1 MLAWLVLLLHCLTG
15 SESHTLLDSFAWE
28 VFEEAGVLD
37 LEFEIAAC
45 LAPQLSVD
53 SRDRDLHF
61 IEDLGVDSG
70 SLGRLIS
77 QTRSKPRLQRSDLQ
91 MLLEHP
97 TVRSIAALL
106 SLQSAELDSK
116 GEDIPRELNAFQDS
130 LAREVFEEAG
140 ASDLELEIAA
150 CLAQLSADSWSQDSH
165 FMEDS
170 LACEVFEE
178 AGTSDPEMEI
188 TACLAPQLSVGSWNL
203 DSHFMEDL
211 GADSEDLGRMISQ
224 ARSDLS
230 LQKIDLQML
239 SEHPTVRS
247 LAVRSSLQ
255 SAKSDSEDEDKVT
268 PGESNTLL
276 DSSPRAAEQPSHATC
291 LEVGQQSLSYLQ
303 LSGGFGTDFGADSLM
318 GKTWERGKT
327 VSDKKFSHN
336 IIDNSK
342 VPTEPF
348 YVATIT
354 PVIHYCIGGLVCTM
368 EAKCVDRSGKPIP
381 GPRMAGEATAGLHG
395 SYRLGGNSLLGY
407 VVFGRVAGQGLAAY
421 MNFQVEQFPDVY
433 AELSTSDMF
442 SAGMTMA
449 VAITAPWNYTLIRFF
464 IGCAGATFVTNQFW
478 RSPMFTPNVVGTANA
493 TAAGWGNLGSGVT
506 QICRMSVIF
515 NPMVEEGLETNV
527 VWRVSMVVLAVMSVI
542 CAVCM
547 KLLCWDMPIG
557 KHYDPVITGKTHEPS
572 MWDYVKA
579 LKDIVAANSCHCFVS
594 VSMLLSAMFAVQD
607 LPHECVHGW
616 LQLCFEATCLTVFA
630 FPYIHVGS
638 MRDLMKWSMVVPFC
652 CGMLLTSILA
662 LKTTPMS
669 LVIVLRNT
677 SPLITLL
684 IARFYPE
691 QLRSNTDVLVSILVM
706 IMGGLMYVSQSSREN
721 WQGIGWIFLSSGFA
735 VVDRLLRRLS
745 LPKNQHPV
753 DISKTG
759 ATLINNYVGLL
770 PVGLAAYMNGEVQ
783 QFPDVYAELSTS
795 DMFYTGMTMAVAITA
810 PWHYSLIGF
819 FIGCAGATFITN
831 QFWRSPMFAPN
842 VVGTANATAAGWGNL
857 GSGVT
862 QFFRMSV
869 IFNPMVEEGLEPN
882 VVWRVSMVMPAVMS
896 MICAV
901 CVKLL
906 CWDMPIGK
914 HYVPAITGKTHEPS
928 MWDYVEALKDIVA
941 ANSCHCFVSVSMLLS
956 AKFAVQ
962 DLPHE
967 CVLVWLQL
975 RFAATCLTVF
985 AFPYIHVGSMRD
997 LMKWSMV
1004 VPFCCGMLL
1013 TSILALKTA
1022 QMSLVIVL
1030 RNTSPLITLVIES
1043 FYPEQ
1048 LRSNTD
1054 VLASILVMI
1063 MGGLMYVSQSSHE
1076 NWQEIGWIF
1085 LSNGIAVVD
1094 RLLRRL
1100 LLSKDQH
1107 PVHISK
1113 TGTTLIHN
1121 YVGMLPVGLAGYMRG
1136 EVEQFPAVY
1145 AKLSTLDKFYVGMAM
1160 ATAITAPWNYTL
1172 IRFFTGCAGATFV
1185 TNQFWCS
1192 LMFALNVVGTAIN
1205 TAAGQATMPSLHA
1218 SYSAR
1223 WVFSSSSTL
1232 PVTTNRAEL
1241 GPKSQHRG
1249 NKQCHLLFA
1258 LLLLLTQI
1266 TLAAGAVIDPGKPR
1280 VIIGPATMMGASTE
1294 RSSSANTGEAKTCG
1308 KGLQRQ
1314 RLAIQKIAFRRATA
1328 RAQREGLTQPLLYC
1342 AKIE

>member
-1 MLAWLVLLLHCLTG
+1 
-15 SESHTLLDSFAWE
+15 
-28 VFEEAGVLD
+28 
-37 LEFEIAAC
+37 
-45 LAPQLSVD
+45 
-53 SRDRDLHF
+53 
-61 IEDLGVDSG
+61 
-70 SLGRLIS
+70 
-77 QTRSKPRLQRSDLQ
+77 
-91 MLLEHP
+91 
-97 TVRSIAALL
+97 
-106 SLQSAELDSK
+106 
-116 GEDIPRELNAFQDS
+116 
-130 LAREVFEEAG
+130 
-140 ASDLELEIAA
+140 
-150 CLAQLSADSWSQDSH
+150 
-165 FMEDS
+165 MEDS

-230 LQKIDLQML
+230 LQKIDLRML

-318 GKTWERGKT
+318 GKTWDRGKT
-327 VSDKKFSHN
+327 VSDKKFSRN

-348 YVATIT
+348 YVATIA
-354 PVIHYCIGGLVCTM
+354 PVIHYCIGGLECTM

-381 GPRMAGEATAGLHG
+381 GPRMAGEATAGPHG

-493 TAAGWGNLGSGVT
+493 TAAGWGNLGGGVT

-572 MWDYVKA
+572 MWDYVEA

-706 IMGGLMYVSQSSREN
+706 IMGGLMYVSQSSHEN

-770 PVGLAAYMNGEVQ
+770 PVGLAAYMNFQVE

-842 VVGTANATAAGWGNL
+842 VVGAANAL
-857 GSGVT
+857 
-862 QFFRMSV
+862 
-869 IFNPMVEEGLEPN
+869 
-882 VVWRVSMVMPAVMS
+882 
-896 MICAV
+896 
-901 CVKLL
+901 
-906 CWDMPIGK
+906 
-914 HYVPAITGKTHEPS
+914 
-928 MWDYVEALKDIVA
+928 
-941 ANSCHCFVSVSMLLS
+941 
-956 AKFAVQ
+956 
-962 DLPHE
+962 
-967 CVLVWLQL
+967 
-975 RFAATCLTVF
+975 
-985 AFPYIHVGSMRD
+985 
-997 LMKWSMV
+997 
-1004 VPFCCGMLL
+1004 
-1013 TSILALKTA
+1013 
-1022 QMSLVIVL
+1022 
-1030 RNTSPLITLVIES
+1030 
-1043 FYPEQ
+1043 
-1048 LRSNTD
+1048 
-1054 VLASILVMI
+1054 
-1063 MGGLMYVSQSSHE
+1063 
-1076 NWQEIGWIF
+1076 
-1085 LSNGIAVVD
+1085 
-1094 RLLRRL
+1094 
-1100 LLSKDQH
+1100 
-1107 PVHISK
+1107 
-1113 TGTTLIHN
+1113 
-1121 YVGMLPVGLAGYMRG
+1121 LPVGLAGYMNG

-1192 LMFALNVVGTAIN
+1192 LMFALNVVGTAID

-1218 SYSAR
+1218 SYSTR

-1232 PVTTNRAEL
+1232 PITTNRAEL

>member
-1 MLAWLVLLLHCLTG
+1 
-15 SESHTLLDSFAWE
+15 
-28 VFEEAGVLD
+28 
-37 LEFEIAAC
+37 
-45 LAPQLSVD
+45 
-53 SRDRDLHF
+53 
-61 IEDLGVDSG
+61 
-70 SLGRLIS
+70 
-77 QTRSKPRLQRSDLQ
+77 
-91 MLLEHP
+91 
-97 TVRSIAALL
+97 
-106 SLQSAELDSK
+106 
-116 GEDIPRELNAFQDS
+116 
-130 LAREVFEEAG
+130 
-140 ASDLELEIAA
+140 
-150 CLAQLSADSWSQDSH
+150 
-165 FMEDS
+165 
-170 LACEVFEE
+170 
-178 AGTSDPEMEI
+178 
-188 TACLAPQLSVGSWNL
+188 
-203 DSHFMEDL
+203 
-211 GADSEDLGRMISQ
+211 
-224 ARSDLS
+224 
-230 LQKIDLQML
+230 
-239 SEHPTVRS
+239 
-247 LAVRSSLQ
+247 
-255 SAKSDSEDEDKVT
+255 
-268 PGESNTLL
+268 
-276 DSSPRAAEQPSHATC
+276 
-291 LEVGQQSLSYLQ
+291 
-303 LSGGFGTDFGADSLM
+303 
-318 GKTWERGKT
+318 
-327 VSDKKFSHN
+327 
-336 IIDNSK
+336 
-342 VPTEPF
+342 
-348 YVATIT
+348 
-354 PVIHYCIGGLVCTM
+354 
-368 EAKCVDRSGKPIP
+368 
-381 GPRMAGEATAGLHG
+381 
-395 SYRLGGNSLLGY
+395 
-407 VVFGRVAGQGLAAY
+407 
-421 MNFQVEQFPDVY
+421 
-433 AELSTSDMF
+433 
-442 SAGMTMA
+442 
-449 VAITAPWNYTLIRFF
+449 
-464 IGCAGATFVTNQFW
+464 
-478 RSPMFTPNVVGTANA
+478 
-493 TAAGWGNLGSGVT
+493 
-506 QICRMSVIF
+506 
-515 NPMVEEGLETNV
+515 MV
-527 VWRVSMVVLAVMSVI
+527 MPAVMSMI
-542 CAVCM
+542 CAVCV

-557 KHYDPVITGKTHEPS
+557 KHYDPAITGKTHEPS
-572 MWDYVKA
+572 MWDYVEA

-662 LKTTPMS
+662 LKTAPMS

-677 SPLITLL
+677 SPLITLV

-691 QLRSNTDVLVSILVM
+691 QLRSNTDVLASILVM
-706 IMGGLMYVSQSSREN
+706 IMGGLMYVSQSSHEN
-721 WQGIGWIFLSSGFA
+721 WQGVGWIFLSSGFA
-735 VVDRLLRRLS
+735 VVDRLLRRLLLS
-745 LPKNQHPV
+745 KDQHPV

-783 QFPDVYAELSTS
+783 QFPDVRAELSTS

-810 PWHYSLIGF
+810 PWHYTLIRF
-819 FIGCAGATFITN
+819 FIGCAGATFITH
-831 QFWRSPMFAPN
+831 QFWRSPMFASN
-842 VVGTANATAAGWGNL
+842 VVGAANATAAGWGNL

-869 IFNPMVEEGLEPN
+869 IFNLMVEEGLEPN

-914 HYVPAITGKTHEPS
+914 HYDPAITGKTHEPS

-985 AFPYIHVGSMRD
+985 AFLYIHVGSMRD

-1054 VLASILVMI
+1054 VLASIFVMI

-1076 NWQEIGWIF
+1076 NWQGIGWIF

-1107 PVHISK
+1107 PVDISK
-1113 TGTTLIHN
+1113 TGTTLINN
-1121 YVGMLPVGLAGYMRG
+1121 YVGMLPVGLADYMRG

-1145 AKLSTLDKFYVGMAM
+1145 AKLSTLDKFYFGMAM

-1172 IRFFTGCAGATFV
+1172 IRFLIGCAGATFV

-1192 LMFALNVVGTAIN
+1192 LMFALNVVGAAID
-1205 TAAGQATMPSLHA
+1205 TAAGQATMPSLRA
-1218 SYSAR
+1218 SYSTR
-1223 WVFSSSSTL
+1223 WVFSGSSTL
-1232 PVTTNRAEL
+1232 PITTNRAEL

-1280 VIIGPATMMGASTE
+1280 VIIGPATMMGASAE

-1314 RLAIQKIAFRRATA
+1314 RLAIRKKAFRRATA

>member
-1 MLAWLVLLLHCLTG
+1 MRSAIMMLVLLLHCLTG

-28 VFEEAGVLD
+28 VFGEAGVLD
-37 LEFEIAAC
+37 LEFEVAAC
-45 LAPQLSVD
+45 LAPQLSAD
-53 SRDRDLHF
+53 SRNRDLHF

-77 QTRSKPRLQRSDLQ
+77 QTRSKPRLQQSDLQ

-116 GEDIPRELNAFQDS
+116 GEDIPRELNIFQDS
-130 LAREVFEEAG
+130 LAWEVFEEAG
-140 ASDLELEIAA
+140 VSDLELEIAA
-150 CLAQLSADSWSQDSH
+150 CLAQLSADSWGQDSH

-203 DSHFMEDL
+203 DSRFMEDL
-211 GADSEDLGRMISQ
+211 GADSEDFGRMISQ

-247 LAVRSSLQ
+247 LAARFSLQ

-268 PGESNTLL
+268 PNTLL
-276 DSSPRAAEQPSHATC
+276 GSFPRAAEQHSHATC

-318 GKTWERGKT
+318 GKTWDRGRT
-327 VSDKKFSHN
+327 VSGKKFSHN
-336 IIDNSK
+336 IIDNSN

-354 PVIHYCIGGLVCTM
+354 PVIHYCIGGLECTM

-395 SYRLGGNSLLGY
+395 SYRLGDNSLLGY
-407 VVFGRVAGQGLAAY
+407 VVFGRVAGQGLAAYMNSQVEQFPDVYAGLSTSDMFSAGMTMAVAITAPWNYALIRFFIGCAGATFVTNQFWRSPMFTPNVVGTANATAADWGNLGGGVTQICRMSVIFNPMVEEGLETSVVWRVSMVVLAVMSVICAVCMKLLCWDMPIGKHYDPVITERTHEPSMWDYVEALKDIVAANSCHCFVSVSMLLSAKFAVQDLPHGCVHGWLQLCFEATCLTVFAFPCIHVGSMRDLMKWSMVVPFCCGMLLTSILALKTAPMSLMIVLRNTSPLITLLIARLYPEQLRSNTDVLVSILVLIVGGLMYVSQSSHEAWQGIGWIFLSSGFAVVDRLLRCLLLPKDQLPVDISKTSATLINNYVGLLPVSLAAY

-449 VAITAPWNYTLIRFF
+449 VAITAPWNYALIRFF

-493 TAAGWGNLGSGVT
+493 TAADWGNLGGGVT
-506 QICRMSVIF
+506 QLCRMSVTF
-515 NPMVEEGLETNV
+515 NPMVEEGLATNV
-527 VWRVSMVVLAVMSVI
+527 VWRVSTVVLAVMSVI

-547 KLLCWDMPIG
+547 KLLCWEMPIG
-557 KHYDPVITGKTHEPS
+557 KPYDPVITG
-572 MWDYVKA
+572 
-579 LKDIVAANSCHCFVS
+579 
-594 VSMLLSAMFAVQD
+594 
-607 LPHECVHGW
+607 
-616 LQLCFEATCLTVFA
+616 
-630 FPYIHVGS
+630 
-638 MRDLMKWSMVVPFC
+638 R
-652 CGMLLTSILA
+652 
-662 LKTTPMS
+662 
-669 LVIVLRNT
+669 
-677 SPLITLL
+677 
-684 IARFYPE
+684 
-691 QLRSNTDVLVSILVM
+691 
-706 IMGGLMYVSQSSREN
+706 
-721 WQGIGWIFLSSGFA
+721 
-735 VVDRLLRRLS
+735 
-745 LPKNQHPV
+745 
-753 DISKTG
+753 
-759 ATLINNYVGLL
+759 
-770 PVGLAAYMNGEVQ
+770 
-783 QFPDVYAELSTS
+783 
-795 DMFYTGMTMAVAITA
+795 
-810 PWHYSLIGF
+810 
-819 FIGCAGATFITN
+819 
-831 QFWRSPMFAPN
+831 
-842 VVGTANATAAGWGNL
+842 
-857 GSGVT
+857 
-862 QFFRMSV
+862 
-869 IFNPMVEEGLEPN
+869 
-882 VVWRVSMVMPAVMS
+882 
-896 MICAV
+896 
-901 CVKLL
+901 
-906 CWDMPIGK
+906 
-914 HYVPAITGKTHEPS
+914 THEPS

-967 CVLVWLQL
+967 CVHGWLQL
-975 RFAATCLTVF
+975 CFEAICHTVF

-997 LMKWSMV
+997 LMKWSV
-1004 VPFCCGMLL
+1004 VEPFCCGMLL

-1022 QMSLVIVL
+1022 QMSLVIVM
-1030 RNTSPLITLVIES
+1030 RSTSSLITLVIES

-1048 LRSNTD
+1048 PRSNTD
-1054 VLASILVMI
+1054 VLASIFVMI

-1076 NWQEIGWIF
+1076 NWQGIGWIF

-1094 RLLRRL
+1094 RLLRCL
-1100 LLSKDQH
+1100 LLSEDQR
-1107 PVHISK
+1107 PVDISK
-1113 TGTTLIHN
+1113 TGTTLIN
-1121 YVGMLPVGLAGYMRG
+1121 DYVGMLPVGLADYMRG
-1136 EVEQFPAVY
+1136 AVEQFPDVY

-1160 ATAITAPWNYTL
+1160 AAAITAPWNYTL
-1172 IRFFTGCAGATFV
+1172 IRFFIGCAGATFI
-1185 TNQFWCS
+1185 TNQFWCP
-1192 LMFALNVVGTAIN
+1192 LMFALDVVGTAIE
-1205 TAAGQATMPSLHA
+1205 TAAGQATIPALHA
-1218 SYSAR
+1218 SYSTR
-1223 WVFSSSSTL
+1223 WVFLGSSTL
-1232 PVTTNRAEL
+1232 PITANRAEL

-1249 NKQCHLLFA
+1249 NKQCHLLYA

-1266 TLAAGAVIDPGKPR
+1266 TLAAGAVIDPAKPR

-1308 KGLQRQ
+1308 TGLQRQ
-1314 RLAIQKIAFRRATA
+1314 RLAIRKIAVRRATA
-1328 RAQREGLTQPLLYC
+1328 RAQREGLTQPLPHR